1 MINIYLI
8 RHAQS
13 IGNIENR
20 LTGRTDY
27 PLTLEGKKQAENL
40 TQNLKN
46 IKFFK
51 IYSSPYKRTCDTV
64 KQLAKLNHIKIILDE
79 KFSEMY
85 FGVYDGV
92 KWEKVNR
99 ENPHIHIKHMETNEI
114 MDIPEQESTEQVAER
129 MYKRI
134 SEIVQ
139 EKENNNKNILIAS
152 HGVAIEA
159 FLRKITQEPFV
170 KKRDEY
176 SQRNTSVNL
185 IEYDESNQTFEVKIL
200 NNRKLDK

>member
-13 IGNIENR
+13 IGNIEKR

-51 IYSSPYKRTCDTV
+51 IYSSPYQRTYNTV
-64 KQLAKLNHIKIILDE
+64 KQLAKLNHIKIIVDE

-85 FGVYDGV
+85 FGVYDGF
-92 KWEKVNR
+92 KWEEVNK

-114 MDIPEQESTEQVAER
+114 MNIPEQENTEQVAER

-139 EKENNNKNILIAS
+139 EKENKNKNILIAS

-170 KKRDEY
+170 EKREEY
-176 SQRNTSVNL
+176 SQKNTSVNL
-185 IEYDESNQTFEVKIL
+185 IEYDESNKIFKVKIL
-200 NNRKLDK
+200 NNKMLDK